1 MKLFNRKI
9 PTPNSPSII
18 IHIYYMMISFTFC
31 YVYYHKFIT
40 KADFF
45 GVQSSGGIYAVLDG
59 IAVKPIQF
67 RILIPY
73 VFKVFKSILFF
84 VPDKAVFFILTIV
97 LCYFVLLIFY
107 FLLNEYFQ
115 SKAHNC
121 WLSPIIIYPM
131 MWNFVIAN
139 GQFFYM
145 DLSALFVIV
154 CGFYLIVKEK
164 SNWLLV
170 LFLLGVLNHP
180 SAGYLIIAFL
190 LFNIRKLFSFK
201 TILYSVLMCI
211 IYLGYY
217 ILMDSVFSTT
227 HGYFVVYNLPRN
239 LSLLSLLPPHIIVR
253 DLVFT
258 FGGLHFF
265 ILIFFFSGQWRRF
278 KSPMLLINLTIVPYI
293 ISVLI
298 NFSVEELRNYIAII
312 PFIVIIA
319 LIFLSTFENSFL
331 KPVDKLKSKS

>member
-9 PTPNSPSII
+9 PTSNSPSVI
-18 IHIYYMMISFTFC
+18 IHFYYMMISFTFC
-31 YVYYHKFIT
+31 YIYYHKFIT

-45 GVQSSGGIYAVLDG
+45 GVQSSGGIYAVLNFEA
-59 IAVKPIQF
+59 IKPIQF

-73 VFKVFKSILFF
+73 IFSAFKSVLFF

-97 LCYFVLLIFY
+97 FCYFVLLAFY

-145 DLSALFVIV
+145 DLSVLLVV
-154 CGFYLIVKEK
+154 VVGFYLIVKEK
-164 SNWLLV
+164 NAWLIV
-170 LFLLGVLNHP
+170 LFLFGVINHP
-180 SAGYLIIAFL
+180 SVGYLIIAYL

-201 TILYSVLMCI
+201 TILYTVLMCI
-211 IYLGYY
+211 LYLGYY
-217 ILMDSVFSTT
+217 KLMDSIFSTT
-227 HGYFVVYNLPRN
+227 QGYFVVYNLPRN
-239 LSLLSLLPPHIIVR
+239 LNLLSLLPLHIIIR
-253 DLVFT
+253 DIVFT

-265 ILIFFFSGQWRRF
+265 ILIFFLSGLWKRF
-278 KSPMLLINLTIVPYI
+278 KSPMLLINLTIIPYI
-293 ISVLI
+293 ISILI

-312 PFIVIIA
+312 PFIVIVA
-319 LIFLSTFENSFL
+319 LMFLSTFENSFL
-331 KPVDKLKSKS
+331 KPVDKLKTKS